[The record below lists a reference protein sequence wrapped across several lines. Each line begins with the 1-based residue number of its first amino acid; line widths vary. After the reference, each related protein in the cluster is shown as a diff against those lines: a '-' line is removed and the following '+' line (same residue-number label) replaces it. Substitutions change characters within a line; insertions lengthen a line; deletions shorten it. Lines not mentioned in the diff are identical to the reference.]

1 MNWRRLLHRAAL
13 IAAAGVALMVSGIE
27 DAHAFGPT
35 LALLVG
41 AYVIARAVR
50 NK

>member
-1 MNWRRLLHRAAL
+1 MNWRRLLHRATL
-13 IAAAGVALMVSGIE
+13 IAASGIALMMSSFK
-27 DAHAFGPT
+27 DTHAFGPT

-50 NK
+50 NR